1 MDKTVKKIKTNA
13 QQRFAKMAKYVVN
26 SRLSF
31 ARYFILAEKSRL
43 RSSPLLQAAKR
54 YLQTKQTIVNRI
66 KKIVLILTLLLG
78 VNTNCM
84 AQEITIEEAMSSK
97 EINEY
102 IEDWNVKKVDKI
114 EDIEKFNDLIN
125 KWMTK

>member
-1 MDKTVKKIKTNA
+1 
-13 QQRFAKMAKYVVN
+13 
-26 SRLSF
+26 
-31 ARYFILAEKSRL
+31 
-43 RSSPLLQAAKR
+43 
-54 YLQTKQTIVNRI
+54 
-66 KKIVLILTLLLG
+66 
-78 VNTNCM
+78 
-84 AQEITIEEAMSSK
+84 MSSK